1 MPIPSA
7 AMDYF
12 NSPEYVRNS
21 HIQSGMSP
29 DEYDRQTTGRR
40 RSQTYMMPP
49 PPARFSAQ
57 ETNAGEEASSLLKKY
72 RDALRGPEAGNEPA
86 QLGQQ
91 DLAPQQQSSG
101 AGSWL
106 GQEQGKP
113 WDLEARDPRG
123 DTGRGIAQ
131 GALGRALGGAL
142 GGAVERIKPNPFQT
156 F

>member
-1 MPIPSA
+1 MEPSTGA
-7 AMDYF
+7 AL
-12 NSPEYVRNS
+12 
-21 HIQSGMSP
+21 
-29 DEYDRQTTGRR
+29 
-40 RSQTYMMPP
+40 
-49 PPARFSAQ
+49 
-57 ETNAGEEASSLLKKY
+57 LLKKY
-72 RDALRGPEAGNEPA
+72 SDALRGAEAGNEPA

-91 DLAPQQQSSG
+91 GLAPQEQSSG

-131 GALGRALGGAL
+131 GALGSAIGIGS
-142 GGAVERIKPNPFQT
+142 AVGKVKPNPFQT